1 MSGGYL
7 GGSGPLD
14 PLSHDPFGLDNSQS
28 YLGLGVDNVLRDTAI
43 SGYESEQEARARLLA
58 SHSRFV
64 GVVCCE
70 EIMMTEECCVP
81 HLSLSRP
88 SDPLIPGLLYTG
100 GRARAA

>member
-1 MSGGYL
+1 M
-7 GGSGPLD
+7 D

-70 EIMMTEECCVP
+70 QIMMTEECCDP
-81 HLSLSRP
+81 PLSLHTSHL
-88 SDPLIPGLLYTG
+88 LIPGLLYTG

>member
-1 MSGGYL
+1 M
-7 GGSGPLD
+7 D

-70 EIMMTEECCVP
+70 QIMMTEECCDP
-81 HLSLSRP
+81 PLSLQTSHL
-88 SDPLIPGLLYTG
+88 LIPGLLYTG